1 MKNYNFSKS
10 NNSQVQQKAE
20 QLFLDFYYTV
30 ELEDMTHLDKD
41 AAIECALIT
50 VNEIIAITRSS
61 FWYRVREALNKM

>member
-20 QLFLDFYYTV
+20 QLFLDFYTV

-41 AAIECALIT
+41 AAIECALIA